1 MAMPRDF
8 PGFSK
13 MTADFLRNF
22 AKNSTFDS
30 HGGESPRTT
39 RSTLRDVSF
48 SNLRWHKPQADFYR
62 RLATETEKNRDV
74 RRDPADLRHAYP
86 ATNTPSNPA
95 QGICNYGRQKADAEH
110 ANSADKRT
118 VSSKNQ
124 QKGADPRPQARRPH
138 SSPDFVRRV
147 PARWFPSRNDLC

>member
-1 MAMPRDF
+1 M
-8 PGFSK
+8 
-13 MTADFLRNF
+13 
-22 AKNSTFDS
+22 
-30 HGGESPRTT
+30 TT

-110 ANSADKRT
+110 VNSADKRT
-118 VSSKNQ
+118 VSGKNQ